1 MRAARTS
8 LTLICNAAWV
18 IAGSVVVP
26 LGVIVFK
33 LKEVQHF
40 FGWTNA
46 ECLALV
52 TCKKG
57 ASSNIN
63 PTDSD
68 PLLQPHDRSQD
79 Y

>member
-1 MRAARTS
+1 M
-8 LTLICNAAWV
+8 

-40 FGWTNA
+40 FGYSNA
-46 ECLALV
+46 DCLALI
-52 TCKKG
+52 TCKKDDDTDSP
-57 ASSNIN
+57 A
-63 PTDSD
+63 DSD
-68 PLLQPHDRSQD
+68 PLLQPHDNTPS